1 MEIKEQAIS
10 EGAAPESSA
19 RESAPEQQTIVTE
32 LNPEG
37 QLKLEVIQ
45 SLLEPCDRVT
55 YGQRLRDGA
64 QKLEMSVRSLQRLF
78 KKYQEQGLLALTTT
92 ERADRGQHRIS
103 TFWQEFILNTYKTG
117 NKGSRRMTPKQVA
130 IQVQAQAKKINDS
143 EPPSYRTVLRVIAP
157 IQERAAEV
165 KTHIPHF
172 GKVASKKPNFASR

>member
-78 KKYQEQGLLALTTT
+78 TAICDRTYHKLT
-92 ERADRGQHRIS
+92 
-103 TFWQEFILNTYKTG
+103 
-117 NKGSRRMTPKQVA
+117 
-130 IQVQAQAKKINDS
+130 KI
-143 EPPSYRTVLRVIAP
+143 EARP
-157 IQERAAEV
+157 
-165 KTHIPHF
+165 
-172 GKVASKKPNFASR
+172 